1 MPRGSASAAA
11 KSKKAS
17 SAPAHPKYA
26 DMIKD
31 AIVALKERKGSSR
44 QAIKKYILNTYNLPD
59 NPTTNSRLR
68 MAITKGCEK
77 GIFSFPNG
85 PSGTLKLVK
94 KEKEKKEVEKKDK
107 PVAKKVEKSVPVKA
121 KASDK
126 KTTTKRAAP
135 TKRTTEK
142 VSTSAA
148 LPPKKAAP
156 KTKKV
161 TTAKESTTSST
172 RKAKPTVTTST
183 SKRAAANKR
192 KTT

>member
-1 MPRGSASAAA
+1 MPRGSASAAS
-11 KSKKAS
+11 KSKKVS

-26 DMIKD
+26 DMIK
-31 AIVALKERKGSSR
+31 
-44 QAIKKYILNTYNLPD
+44 AIKKYILNTYNLPD

-107 PVAKKVEKSVPVKA
+107 PVAKKIEKSVP
-121 KASDK
+121 

-142 VSTSAA
+142 ASTGA

-156 KTKKV
+156 KAKKA
-161 TTAKESTTSST
+161 TTAKESTSST
-172 RKAKPTVTTST
+172 RKAKPAATTST